1 MQAIGITFLYKHL
14 KSFMKKTILAFLTIL
29 GSSFFAFSQFTP
41 NQVTIVQE
49 GDGKITGTLIDS
61 LTNNPVE
68 FATLS
73 LYKVSDSAKPI
84 DGAMTDDKGKFVLKN
99 VPEGIYVIK
108 FSSIGYTEK
117 QIKYLELKGKTRS
130 LHLGNILIEPDTK
143 MLKEV
148 VVSGQAAVIEEK
160 VDRIIYNADK
170 DISSKGGDAS
180 DILRKVPLLS
190 VDLDGNVQLRG
201 SSNIRVLIN
210 NKPSTIM
217 ASSVADA
224 LKQIPADQIKTVE
237 VITSPSAKYDAE
249 GSTGII
255 NIITKKNNIEGYTL
269 NTDLGAGNRGGN
281 LGLNGS
287 LKSGKFGMNLGGFGR
302 YNTNPSGTEFIQE
315 SLDPVKKITVNQTG
329 DARDNMVFGRFTL
342 GADYDLSKN
351 KSLSAGARFGTRS
364 FNREQDLL
372 IKTMAG
378 AELLSESNLNVD
390 SRNPMNSYDFNLDYL
405 HIIKPQKEFSISTL
419 YSRSTANSSFSNAP
433 AGATETEILEN
444 HNDNINQEY
453 TIQVDYQ
460 TPLRKNHL
468 VEFGGKGIFRT
479 VNSDYGYYLGNVLQK
494 NDASKPFGNL
504 DYNQNIGAGYLAYT
518 YSTKSKYIFKAGARY
533 EMTDISALQDETKS
547 IEIPAYS
554 NLVPSFNVSKTFGGK
569 YTVKT
574 GYNLRIQ
581 RPGLQQLNPN
591 INFTNPN
598 NPTKGNPE
606 LRPEV
611 TDNVEASVSAS
622 IKKIYVNLALFGRFT
637 NNSIQQ
643 IVQEYGDDKS
653 KFLTSFENIGLEKAY
668 GANWNGNLSITPKWM
683 LNGGIE
689 AFYSFISG
697 QTIAR
702 DGSTVP
708 VSSQGW
714 NLNGRLMTFATLKA
728 GWQVQA
734 FSYVRGSRV
743 TPQGHQGGFGFYSLG
758 MRKEFKNKKGSIG
771 LSAQN
776 FLTNAMKIRTT
787 NQNAYFYQTSINQMY
802 NRGIS
807 MNLSYKLGKMGMDA
821 MQPKKRAK
829 GVKNDDIKEGGS
841 GEGGGAQ
848 PAQGVGRPQ

>member
-1 MQAIGITFLYKHL
+1 MKKIIFLFLLVSTFLN
-14 KSFMKKTILAFLTIL
+14 
-29 GSSFFAFSQFTP
+29 SSAQTTP
-41 NQVTIVQE
+41 NQVTVRLDGE
-49 GDGKITGTLIDS
+49 GKISGVLVDS
-61 LTNNPVE
+61 LTNKPVE

-73 LYKVSDSAKPI
+73 LYKVSDLTKPV
-84 DGAMTDDKGKFVLKN
+84 DGAMTDEAGKFHLKN
-99 VPEGIYVIK
+99 LPLGMYLLK
-108 FSSIGYTEK
+108 FTSIGFVEK
-117 QIKYLELKGKTRS
+117 QVKFLEITSKSKN

-170 DISSKGGDAS
+170 DISSKGGDAA

-269 NTDLGAGNRGGN
+269 NTDIGAGNRGGN

-302 YNTNPSGTEFIQE
+302 YNTNPSATEFLQQ
-315 SLDPVKKITVNQTG
+315 SLDPVNTTTVNQTG

-342 GADYDLSKN
+342 GADYDISKN

-364 FNREQDLL
+364 FNREQDLM
-372 IKTMAG
+372 IKTMTG
-378 AELLSESNLNVD
+378 SELISESSLNVD
-390 SRNPMNSYDFNLDYL
+390 SKNPMNSYDFNIDYL
-405 HIIKPQKEFSISTL
+405 HIIKPQKELSISTL
-419 YSRSTANSSFSNAP
+419 YSRSTANSSFSNSI
-433 AGATETEILEN
+433 AGTSEADILKN
-444 HNDNINQEY
+444 QNDNLNQEY
-453 TIQVDYQ
+453 TFQVDYQ
-460 TPLRKNHL
+460 TPIRKNQL
-468 VEFGGKGIFRT
+468 IEFGGKGIFRT
-479 VNSDYGYYLGNVLQK
+479 VNSDYGYYLGKILQK
-494 NDASKPFGNL
+494 TDVTKPFGNL

-518 YSTKSKYIFKAGARY
+518 YSTKTKYTFKAGARY
-533 EMTDISALQDETKS
+533 EMTDISALQDDTRT
-547 IEIPAYS
+547 IDIPAYS
-554 NLVPSFNVSKTFGGK
+554 NLVPSFNISKTFAGK

-611 TDNVEASVSAS
+611 TDNVEASFSAS

-643 IVQEYGDDKS
+643 IVQEYGDDKT

-702 DGSTVP
+702 DGSAVP

-714 NLNGRLMTFATLKA
+714 NLNGRLMTFATLKN

-743 TPQGHQGGFGFYSLG
+743 TPQGHQGGFGFYSMGL
-758 MRKEFKNKKGSIG
+758 RKEFKNKKGSIG

-776 FLTNAMKIRTT
+776 FLTNSMKIKTT

-807 MNLSYKLGKMGMDA
+807 MNFSYRLGKMGMDA

-829 GVKNDDIKEGGS
+829 GVKNDDIKDGGS
-841 GEGGGAQ
+841 GEAGGGAQ
-848 PAQGVGRPQ
+848 PAQGGSRPQ